1 MNPDELKAKIDAAFC
16 EGQRASEIGKS
27 LSPVQWEAL
36 ENIVTEAKQSEV
48 KAIFNSWLNG
58 YNSANLHQDHPTLIN

>member
-16 EGQRASEIGKS
+16 EGKKASEMDKS
-27 LSPVQWEAL
+27 LEQIQWGAL
-36 ENIVTEAKQSEV
+36 ENIVIEAKQSEV

-58 YNSANLHQDHPTLIN
+58 YNSINLHQ